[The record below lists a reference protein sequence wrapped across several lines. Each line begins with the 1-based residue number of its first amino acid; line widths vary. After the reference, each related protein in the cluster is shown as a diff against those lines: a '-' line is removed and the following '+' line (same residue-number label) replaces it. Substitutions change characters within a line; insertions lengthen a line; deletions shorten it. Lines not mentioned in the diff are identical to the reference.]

1 MMTKGI
7 IVTGATGFVGS
18 RLIEK
23 LDNKN
28 LVFVDKKNLNFY
40 DYKYKQI
47 NNPESRFNQIDLVHL
62 ATHYSQD
69 SHANNKIYD
78 ANIRFGKDL
87 LKKSEK
93 FNLNKIIYTNTMFRF
108 YDDEKINN
116 LYYTKT
122 KNEFSN
128 FLDEFTSSNGV
139 LYEEIYLDNT
149 FGNDDKR
156 KKIISQIINAINLG
170 LPNPIINKKT
180 NINLVPIDSVVQ
192 KLNFAI
198 KENTSKKSIFINQKN
213 ISLNSIFNF
222 LEFFN
227 QYKEIDSSKL
237 KFFNTEYKQINL
249 ELEKMYFNSSDTPVK
264 LIDVFLNYKSI
275 ENEI

>member
-1 MMTKGI
+1 
-7 IVTGATGFVGS
+7 
-18 RLIEK
+18 
-23 LDNKN
+23 
-28 LVFVDKKNLNFY
+28 
-40 DYKYKQI
+40 
-47 NNPESRFNQIDLVHL
+47 
-62 ATHYSQD
+62 
-69 SHANNKIYD
+69 
-78 ANIRFGKDL
+78 
-87 LKKSEK
+87 
-93 FNLNKIIYTNTMFRF
+93 MFRF